1 MTCQLPNG
9 FPFPPLKDASVTDG
23 QPIACFQPFI
33 DTATGRIAG
42 IEALGRLRQADGEL
56 RSVGPLFLDPKNSPA
71 ALRRLDR
78 LIRENAL
85 QRLAE
90 APDDWFLSLNIS
102 PRWISRLRPGQ
113 PLPSLKQLERQG
125 VPAERIVFEITELG
139 GASHR
144 LPEVVARYRE
154 AGARIAIDDF
164 GAGYSQ
170 LDRVLALQPDILKLD
185 MRLFQAA
192 ARGGPS
198 GEVVKALA
206 MMAEKTGCWIIAEGV
221 ETEAELDFALECG
234 ARYVQGYLFARAEP
248 DFFPADAFVER
259 FAQLRDRYVHDKL
272 AERARGIVLRQQ
284 LLELMGILKPWAEAG
299 AAPGQLPSLQRY
311 PWLLRLYQCDRQGT
325 QVSPNLERHQGQW
338 REDARYLGHNWSWRP
353 YFYQLL
359 AEGWEER
366 RLSVSGTYRDAT
378 TNQYCLT
385 AGQFVDNGRRL
396 LLVDVDAASFQAK
409 V

>member
-1 MTCQLPNG
+1 MI
-9 FPFPPLKDASVTDG
+9 DG
-23 QPIACFQPFI
+23 QPLACFQPFI
-33 DTATGRIAG
+33 DTATGLIAG
-42 IEALGRLRQADGEL
+42 VEALGRLRQPDGTL
-56 RSVGPLFLDPKNSPA
+56 QSVGPLFLDSRVPPT

-78 LIRENAL
+78 HLREDAL
-85 QRLAE
+85 RRLHE
-90 APDDWFLSLNIS
+90 APSEWFLSLNIS

-113 PLPSLKQLERQG
+113 TLPSLKQLQRFG

-139 GASHR
+139 GASQR
-144 LPEVVARYRE
+144 LADVVARYRE

-206 MMAEKTGCWIIAEGV
+206 QMAEKTGCWIIAEGV

-234 ARYVQGYLFARAEP
+234 ARYVQGYLFAEP
-248 DFFPADAFVER
+248 RLEFFETDAFVQR
-259 FAQLRDRYVHDKL
+259 FALLRDRYVQSKL
-272 AERARGIVLRQQ
+272 VERARLMTLRHSLNQ
-284 LLELMGILKPWAEAG
+284 LMSRLRAWAESG
-299 AAPGQLPSLQRY
+299 APTSSLASPEDY
-311 PWLLRLYQCDRQGT
+311 PWLLRIYQCDRNGT
-325 QVSPNLERHQGQW
+325 QITPNLHWGPGGW
-338 REDARYLGHNWSWRP
+338 HEDASYRGHNWSWRP

-366 RLSVSGTYRDAT
+366 RLTLSTTYRDAT

-385 AGQFVDNGRRL
+385 AGQFIDNGRRL
-396 LLVDVDAASFQAK
+396 LLVDIDAAGLATG
-409 V
+409 

>member
-1 MTCQLPNG
+1 MI
-9 FPFPPLKDASVTDG
+9 DG
-23 QPIACFQPFI
+23 QPLACFQPFI
-33 DTATGRIAG
+33 DTATGLIAG
-42 IEALGRLRQADGEL
+42 VEALGRLRQPDGTL
-56 RSVGPLFLDPKNSPA
+56 QSVGPLFLDSRVSPT

-78 LIRENAL
+78 QLREDAL
-85 QRLAE
+85 RRLHE
-90 APDDWFLSLNIS
+90 APSEWFLSLNIS

-113 PLPSLKQLERQG
+113 TLPSLKQLQRFG

-139 GASHR
+139 GASQR
-144 LPEVVARYRE
+144 LADVVARYRE

-206 MMAEKTGCWIIAEGV
+206 QMAEKTGCWIIAEGV

-234 ARYVQGYLFARAEP
+234 ARYVQGYLFAEP
-248 DFFPADAFVER
+248 RLEFFETDAFVQR
-259 FAQLRDRYVHDKL
+259 FALLRDRYVQSKL
-272 AERARGIVLRQQ
+272 AERARLMTLRRSLNQ
-284 LLELMGILKPWAEAG
+284 LMSRLRAWAESG
-299 AAPGQLPSLQRY
+299 APTSSLVSPEDY
-311 PWLLRLYQCDRQGT
+311 PWLLRIYQCDRNGT
-325 QVSPNLERHQGQW
+325 QITPNLHWGPGGWQ
-338 REDARYLGHNWSWRP
+338 EDASYRGHNWSWRP

-366 RLSVSGTYRDAT
+366 RLTLSTTYRDAT

-385 AGQFVDNGRRL
+385 AGQFIDNGRRL
-396 LLVDVDAASFQAK
+396 LLVDIDAAGLAMG
-409 V
+409 

>member
-1 MTCQLPNG
+1 MACHLISGLP
-9 FPFPPLKDASVTDG
+9 PYTSQAAEPLISGQALAS
-23 QPIACFQPFI
+23 FQPFI

-42 IEALGRLRQADGEL
+42 IEALGRLRQRDGSL
-56 RSVGPLFLDPKNSPA
+56 HSVGPLFFDPKVSLA

-78 LIRENAL
+78 AIRDDAL
-85 QRLAE
+85 RRLRE
-90 APDDWFLSLNIS
+90 APADWFLSLNIS
-102 PRWISRLRPGQ
+102 PRWISRLRPNQ

-125 VPAERIVFEITELG
+125 VEPQRIVFEITELG
-139 GASHR
+139 GATQR
-144 LPEVVARYRE
+144 LAEVVARYRE

-185 MRLFQAA
+185 MRLFQEA

-198 GEVVKALA
+198 NEVVKALA
-206 MMAEKTGCWIIAEGV
+206 QMAEKTGCWIIAEGV

-234 ARYVQGYLFARAEP
+234 ARYVQGYLFARPELE
-248 DFFPADAFVER
+248 FFASDAFVAP
-259 FAQLRDRYVHDKL
+259 FARLRDRYVQSKL
-272 AERARGIVLRQQ
+272 AERARLMTLRRQ
-284 LLELMGILKPWAEAG
+284 LLELLGDLRPWAEAG
-299 AAPGQLPSLQRY
+299 APPTQLPAPTGA

-325 QVSPNLERHQGQW
+325 QLTPNLEWRDGAW
-338 REDARYLGHNWSWRP
+338 REDRRYLGHNWSWRP

-366 RLSVSGTYRDAT
+366 RLTLSRTYRDAT

-385 AGQFVDNGRRL
+385 AGQFIDNGRRL
-396 LLVDVDAASFQAK
+396 LLMDIDAAGL
-409 V
+409 

>member
-1 MTCQLPNG
+1 MIE
-9 FPFPPLKDASVTDG
+9 G
-23 QPIACFQPFI
+23 QPLASFQPFI

-42 IEALGRLRQADGEL
+42 VEALGRLRLEDATL
-56 RSVGPLFLDPKNSPA
+56 RSVGPLFVDPRIPPA

-78 LIRENAL
+78 EIREDAL
-85 QRLAE
+85 RRLHE
-90 APDDWFLSLNIS
+90 APADWFLSLNIS

-113 PLPSLKQLERQG
+113 ALPSLKQLQRNG
-125 VPAERIVFEITELG
+125 VSPERIVFEITELG
-139 GASHR
+139 GASQR
-144 LPEVVARYRE
+144 LPDVVARYRE

-185 MRLFQAA
+185 MQLFQAA

-206 MMAEKTGCWIIAEGV
+206 QMAEKTGCWIIAEGV

-234 ARYVQGYLFARAEP
+234 ARYVQGYLFAAP
-248 DFFPADAFVER
+248 HLAFFPADAFVAR
-259 FAQLRDRYVHDKL
+259 FAELRDRYVKRKL
-272 AERARGIVLRQQ
+272 AERSQLMDMRQQ
-284 LLELMGILKPWAEAG
+284 LNRLMNQLKAWAEAG
-299 AAPGQLPSLQRY
+299 GAHQTLPDHAEF
-311 PWLLRLYQCDRQGT
+311 PWLLRIYQCDRTGT
-325 QVSPNLERHQGQW
+325 QLTSNLEWHQGAW
-338 REDARYLGHNWSWRP
+338 REDARYQGHNWSWRP

-366 RLSVSGTYRDAT
+366 RLTLSTTYRDAT

-385 AGQFVDNGRRL
+385 AGQFIDNGRRL
-396 LLVDVDAASFQAK
+396 LLVDIDAAGL
-409 V
+409 